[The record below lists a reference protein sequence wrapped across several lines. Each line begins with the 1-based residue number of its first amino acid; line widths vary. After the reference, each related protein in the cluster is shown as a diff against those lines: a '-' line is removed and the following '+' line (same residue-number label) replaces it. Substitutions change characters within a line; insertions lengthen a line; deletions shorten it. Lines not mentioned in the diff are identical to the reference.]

1 MFCFPFLGNL
11 AINPFSV
18 CLIRFTPVAYRQGM
32 KRSIAEKYIDIFN
45 WYEADLEEVKNIYEK
60 FKVGTDFMSLFLY
73 FVSNISSKKK

>member
-1 MFCFPFLGNL
+1 
-11 AINPFSV
+11 
-18 CLIRFTPVAYRQGM
+18 M

-73 FVSNISSKKK
+73 FVSNISGKKK